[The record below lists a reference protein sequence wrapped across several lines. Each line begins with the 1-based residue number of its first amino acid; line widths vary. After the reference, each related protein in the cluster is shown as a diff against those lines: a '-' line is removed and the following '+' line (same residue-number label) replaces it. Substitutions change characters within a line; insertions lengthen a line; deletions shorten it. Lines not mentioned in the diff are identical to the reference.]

1 MTPEQTRRNEA
12 ITATLEHLGW
22 FKIPRTVDSI
32 IGVYAEATKEQT
44 RSLPYCATPKQ
55 LADVL
60 KAASDEGSGGKS
72 GHADPTAEAAL
83 MGEPDAVDDDD
94 TLPQIDHAL
103 TLILE
108 SATTIDRACA
118 DALGQERWNPP
129 ASTLGRQGSIMDAVS
144 RIEHFRPH
152 LETALLAHG
161 TDVAYLDGL
170 VRLDLADTAAWLHV
184 KCSNIWAASRGEERP
199 AEQSRR
205 HTECTNCRSH
215 GITGTTATTEGLCG
229 HCSRFQSDNKCL
241 PDQRIVRAWD
251 RGSKS
256 IPNGWVMEC
265 KAGAKIKPGRS
276 RAS

>member
-1 MTPEQTRRNEA
+1 MTPEQLRRTEA
-12 ITATLEHLGW
+12 ITAALDALAW
-22 FKIPRTVDSI
+22 FKIPHTVDSC
-32 IGVYAEATKEQT
+32 IGVYAEALGEQT
-44 RSLPYCATPKQ
+44 RHLPYGATPTE

-60 KAASDEGSGGKS
+60 RASSDGQGGKG
-72 GHADPTAEAAL
+72 GHADPTPAAAL
-83 MGEPDAVDDDD
+83 RGEPDAADPDE

-103 TLILE
+103 DMIRDG
-108 SATTIDRACA
+108 ARAADRLVS
-118 DALGQERWNPP
+118 DAIGAARWNPP
-129 ASTLGRQGSIMDAVS
+129 PSALGRQGKVMDAVS
-144 RIEHFRPH
+144 FIEHLRPN
-152 LETALLAHG
+152 LETAALTPDGALIDSLIRI
-161 TDVAYLDGL
+161 DVAE
-170 VRLDLADTAAWLHV
+170 TAQWLHV

-215 GITGTTATTEGLCG
+215 GITGTTATAVELCAM
-229 HCSRFQSDNKCL
+229 CARFQSDNKCL

-265 KAGAKIKPGRS
+265 KAAAKVKPGRS